1 MQKASRDKV
10 LIEFSGK
17 PAIQY
22 SLEAF
27 ELSNSISR
35 IVVVYRD
42 ASQREAIEQSLSPD
56 FPAILTWVEGGKR
69 RQDSVWAGL
78 RAIDSDCEVV
88 LIHDGARPLVSSHSI
103 ERAASLARSDKAAC
117 IAHPVT
123 DTLKE
128 SSPREAAYELRTV
141 DRSRL
146 WAMETPQAF
155 QADLIRDA
163 YERVQDSQSEITDD
177 LSAIE
182 PLGVAVRL
190 IENDG
195 PNPKLTTPKDIDYV
209 DFLIRKN
216 AAEKHEPANESQ

>member
-1 MQKASRDKV
+1 MQRASQDKV

-27 ELSNSISR
+27 AHSNSIAR

-42 ASQREAIEQSLSPD
+42 TSQREAIEQSLSPE
-56 FPAILTWVEGGKR
+56 FPDILTWVEGGNR

-78 RAIDSDCEVV
+78 QALDSNCEVV

-103 ERAASLARSDKAAC
+103 ENAARLARSDRAAC
-117 IAHPVT
+117 IARPVT

-128 SSPREAAYELRTV
+128 AAPREAAHELRTV

-163 YERVQDSQSEITDD
+163 YQRVQDSQSEITDD

-182 PLGVAVRL
+182 PLGVAVRI
-190 IENDG
+190 IENEG

-209 DFLIRKN
+209 DFLIRKSSS
-216 AAEKHEPANESQ
+216 EKH